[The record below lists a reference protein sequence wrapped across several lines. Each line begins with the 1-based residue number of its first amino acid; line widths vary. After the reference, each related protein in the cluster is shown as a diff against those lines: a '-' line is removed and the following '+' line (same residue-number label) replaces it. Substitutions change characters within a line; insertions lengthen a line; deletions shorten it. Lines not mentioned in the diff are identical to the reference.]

1 MSARNFPVIDAHT
14 HPFGNR
20 HVDLSEKIKSKRDA
34 VTLRHRD
41 PTLFRQFWGTRE
53 DETALL
59 ISEMDAHRIDIALI
73 QPSVGEPIDGVVQA
87 VKRNPERLVG
97 LFSIVDREILK
108 GPSHGA
114 RPTRASLDRF
124 AEDVRYYV
132 EDLGL
137 RGLGEL
143 LGFSK
148 HSAPELIAQDLF
160 PLMEVLREHR
170 IPIMIPTAWTQFAS
184 LLYHGIPL
192 FVDDLAERF
201 PEVPII
207 ITKMGRGYDYIFE
220 ISLAIAFKH
229 MNVYLDT
236 AQAPAK
242 HIRRAVS
249 EVGADR
255 VIFGTDW
262 SMSWRYAARPSTIY
276 AQALAEIDAADLSS
290 NEREWVMGRS
300 AVQAFGLDS
309 MVATEEMK

>member
-1 MSARNFPVIDAHT
+1 LTERFPVIDAHT

-20 HVDLSEKIKSKRDA
+20 HVDLSDKIRSKRDA
-34 VTLRHRD
+34 VTLRHRE
-41 PTLFRQFWGTRE
+41 PELFRKFWGTRE

-59 ISEMDAHRIDIALI
+59 LADMDAHGIDLALI
-73 QPSVGEPIDGVVQA
+73 QPSVGEPIEGVVNA
-87 VKRNPERLVG
+87 VKRNPQRLFG

-114 RPTRASLDRF
+114 RPTRETVDRF
-124 AEDVRYYV
+124 AEEVRRYV
-132 EDLGL
+132 KELGL
-137 RGLGEL
+137 HGCGEL

-148 HSAPELIAQDLF
+148 QSAPELIAQDLF

-184 LLYHGIPL
+184 SLYHGIPL

-201 PEVPII
+201 PEVPIV

-220 ISLAIAFKH
+220 ISLAIAYKH

-262 SMSWRYAARPSTIY
+262 SMSWRYAARPATVYS
-276 AQALAEIDAADLSS
+276 QALAEIDAAGLTPE
-290 NEREWVMGRS
+290 ERSWVMGRS
-300 AVQAFGLDS
+300 AAQAFGLKLP
-309 MVATEEMK
+309 VHA